1 MKLKNTIII
10 ITMLLICTG
19 WAAGVDNPQG
29 NNPVC
34 GPCSSYGLQF
44 GGPLE
49 YTPYPEPINV
59 GAQNPG
65 NIYVV
70 YSVINEENRPWW
82 TEATGVWQAWGP
94 FEYKSGKGYV
104 LNFGPLDT
112 VGMTE
117 GSLPYYVEGT
127 AAWLQAENIDSW
139 DKNSYPFC
147 IVSEGKFLSV

>member
-1 MKLKNTIII
+1 MTLKNTIII
-10 ITMLLICTG
+10 LTMLLICTG

-34 GPCSSYGLQF
+34 GPCSSYGLQS

-49 YTPYPEPINV
+49 YSQYPEPIIV

-70 YSVINEENRPWW
+70 YSVINKENRPWW

-94 FEYKSGKGYV
+94 QEYKSGKGYV

-127 AAWLQAENIDSW
+127 AAWLQAENIDYLGE
-139 DKNSYPFC
+139 NSYSFC
-147 IVSEGKFLSV
+147 IVPQGKFLSG